1 MRHHIP
7 LARPLPALALTLF
20 AYVVLAP
27 SCLAH
32 SQADSSYG
40 SVPIFE
46 FHSGFWLNLH
56 HMLYH
61 EARKQR
67 DAAAPQPNPPV
78 RSGKPAL
85 RSSPNPEAAFT
96 PPERQAW
103 NDAVAYYAANFADK
117 DLLFTNELAGLKN
130 LLGEFEDCADL
141 SGTRQ
146 KFCNAGLDPQ
156 LTSVLEAASPVVRE
170 QGLGISQRLA
180 DIYETPWPKRRI
192 RVDVSA
198 YANWAGDYT
207 TVDPLRVTISSLDP
221 RNQGDAA
228 LEILFHEASHGIAQP
243 VEAAIIRECRQRDK
257 AIPRD
262 LWHALVFYTTGE
274 VIRPIVASDG
284 AAQGQTSLGSDAYTP
299 YAFREGLYQ
308 RKWEQYLD
316 LLKRFW
322 QPYLDGKV
330 TFDDAIAHIVSAL

>member
-156 LTSVLEAASPVVRE
+156 LTSVLEAAAPVYRAHFWPDHDRANRRWILRVSPLVRE

-198 YANWAGDYT
+198 YANWAGAYT
-207 TVDPLRVTISSLDP
+207 TVDPLR
-221 RNQGDAA
+221 
-228 LEILFHEASHGIAQP
+228 
-243 VEAAIIRECRQRDK
+243 
-257 AIPRD
+257 
-262 LWHALVFYTTGE
+262 
-274 VIRPIVASDG
+274 
-284 AAQGQTSLGSDAYTP
+284 
-299 YAFREGLYQ
+299 
-308 RKWEQYLD
+308 
-316 LLKRFW
+316 
-322 QPYLDGKV
+322 
-330 TFDDAIAHIVSAL
+330 